1 MAPMAD
7 FSSWGPHQTLHSGV
21 EPIGAVPTPTLVILR
36 SLLPRRLVSSVNPV
50 QRRGFENDY
59 FYLELKESAM
69 ARVPRVLAACGS
81 WDTLSGFLEVRS
93 RTVCSRL
100 RISSSPYCRVAPLRP
115 APRL

>member
-50 QRRGFENDY
+50 RRKQAENDY
-59 FYLELKESAM
+59 FYLEPTPYSM
-69 ARVPRVLAACGS
+69 ALGPRVSAACGS
-81 WDTLSGFLEVRS
+81 WDTLSGSLQVQS
-93 RTVCSRL
+93 QTVCIHSH
-100 RISSSPYCRVAPLRP
+100 ISSNPY
-115 APRL
+115 

>member
-50 QRRGFENDY
+50 RRKRAENDY
-59 FYLELKESAM
+59 FYLEPKTIRYGPGTQSISCLWQLGHSLG
-69 ARVPRVLAACGS
+69 VLA
-81 WDTLSGFLEVRS
+81 
-93 RTVCSRL
+93 
-100 RISSSPYCRVAPLRP
+100 SPKPNGLQPL
-115 APRL
+115 AHFQ